1 VRKLVP
7 SVLFLLL
14 IIQLIGF
21 TAYFEVSH
29 YLIRKEVK
37 SIIKQGVPE
46 NNRVIFT
53 FTSAQMNSL
62 QWVKKNEF
70 RLGKRMYDVIETK
83 TLANGLTELQCI
95 SDIQEER
102 LFATLSFSVGR
113 NMGDDHHS
121 TPYTTL
127 FKIIQTPALLNEQP
141 AIVEVVQIA
150 QKLVRY
156 FTYTAPVSEE
166 FRYTMEQP
174 PCTFC

>member
-1 VRKLVP
+1 MP

-21 TAYFEVSH
+21 TVYFEVSH

-46 NNRVIFT
+46 EKRVIFT
-53 FTSAQMNSL
+53 FTSAQMNGI

-83 TLANGLTELQCI
+83 SLANGTTEMQCI

-102 LFATLSFSVGR
+102 LFANLSLTVGR
-113 NMGDDHHS
+113 NMGDDQHS

-141 AIVEVVQIA
+141 AIVEIAQIA
-150 QKLVRY
+150 QNLTEF

-166 FRYTMEQP
+166 YGRSMEHP

>member
-1 VRKLVP
+1 MS

-14 IIQLIGF
+14 VIQLIGF

-46 NNRVIFT
+46 ENRVIFT
-53 FTSAQMNSL
+53 FTSAQMNAL

-83 TLANGLTELQCI
+83 TSANGTTELQCI

-102 LFATLSFSVGR
+102 LFANLSFSVGR
-113 NMGDDHHS
+113 NIGDDQHS

-127 FKIIQTPALLNEQP
+127 FKIIQTPALLNEQL

-150 QKLVRY
+150 QNLAEFFAYK
-156 FTYTAPVSEE
+156 APVSEE
-166 FRYTMEQP
+166 FKRSMEYP

>member
-1 VRKLVP
+1 MP
-7 SVLFLLL
+7 PFLFLLL

-46 NNRVIFT
+46 ENRVIFT
-53 FTSAQMNSL
+53 FTSAQMNGV

-70 RLGKRMYDVIETK
+70 RLGRRMYDVIATK
-83 TLANGLTELQCI
+83 TLANGTTELQCI
-95 SDIQEER
+95 SDIQEDR
-102 LFATLSFSVGR
+102 LFANLSLTVGR
-113 NMGDDHHS
+113 NMGDEHHS

-141 AIVEVVQIA
+141 AILEVVNIA
-150 QKLVRY
+150 QNSAQY

-166 FRYTMEQP
+166 FRRSMEHP